1 MSREFESV
9 LDSLGVQNQKLI
21 NKELLVK
28 IFAKLALLKPAEE
41 ITSDFLRLENSK
53 IFDCVWVH
61 ISGKPQTSPSKNPE
75 AITAV
80 PVE

>member
-1 MSREFESV
+1 M
-9 LDSLGVQNQKLI
+9 
-21 NKELLVK
+21 LVK
-28 IFAKLALLKPAEE
+28 IFVKLALLKPVEE

-80 PVE
+80 PAEKVLLFFLNLNNLWGDWLAP